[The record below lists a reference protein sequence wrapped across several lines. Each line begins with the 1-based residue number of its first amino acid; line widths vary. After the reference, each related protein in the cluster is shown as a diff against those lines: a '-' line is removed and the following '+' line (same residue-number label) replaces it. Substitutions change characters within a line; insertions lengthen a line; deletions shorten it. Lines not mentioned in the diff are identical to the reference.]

1 MQFDYVIVGAGSAG
15 CVLANRLSENPNTR
29 VCLLEAGPADNS
41 LFIRIPAGIIC
52 LMRCNARNWRYYTVP
67 QKALNN
73 REIYI
78 PRGKTLGG
86 SSAVNAMCYT
96 RGHPWDY
103 DHWESLGNPGW
114 GYKDV
119 LPLFKRCENY
129 EPGGE
134 GPFHGVNGNLNISE
148 LKFRHPVSEA
158 FVTAGVQAGHPA
170 TDDFNNDTQEGMSMY
185 KVNQKDGERWGVA
198 RGYLH
203 PAMERDNLTVMT
215 GALVHRVR
223 FDGKRAT
230 GVEVEHKGGM
240 HTIEA
245 GEVIL
250 SGGAINSPQLLQL
263 SGVGDPQ
270 ELKRHGI
277 DPVHELPG
285 VGGNLQDHPDVLV
298 IHRNRRRDTFTMGSW
313 ELPFTGAK
321 AVWDFF
327 TKRSGQ
333 LTSNVAEAGGFIK
346 SRPEEERPDLQLH
359 LTAAKLDNHGLN
371 WMFSMG
377 HGYSGHVCI
386 LRPKSRGTIRLRDA
400 DPRSPALID
409 PRFLEHPDD
418 MEGMVRGVKAM
429 REIMAQD
436 ALAPWRGEELAP
448 GADVQS
454 DEQIRAFLRRKCDN
468 IYHPVGTCKMGV
480 DDQAVVDPDL
490 KVHGLEGLRV
500 VDASIM
506 PTLIGGNTNA
516 PTVMI
521 AEKAADK
528 ILGV

>member
-41 LFIRIPAGIIC
+41 LFIRIPAGIIW
-52 LMRCNARNWRYYTVP
+52 LMRSNARNWRYYTVP

-198 RGYLH
+198 RDRKSG
-203 PAMERDNLTVMT
+203 VK
-215 GALVHRVR
+215 
-223 FDGKRAT
+223 GKRGGGGGGG
-230 GVEVEHKGGM
+230 GV
-240 HTIEA
+240 
-245 GEVIL
+245 
-250 SGGAINSPQLLQL
+250 
-263 SGVGDPQ
+263 
-270 ELKRHGI
+270 
-277 DPVHELPG
+277 
-285 VGGNLQDHPDVLV
+285 
-298 IHRNRRRDTFTMGSW
+298 
-313 ELPFTGAK
+313 
-321 AVWDFF
+321 
-327 TKRSGQ
+327 
-333 LTSNVAEAGGFIK
+333 
-346 SRPEEERPDLQLH
+346 
-359 LTAAKLDNHGLN
+359 
-371 WMFSMG
+371 
-377 HGYSGHVCI
+377 
-386 LRPKSRGTIRLRDA
+386 
-400 DPRSPALID
+400 
-409 PRFLEHPDD
+409 
-418 MEGMVRGVKAM
+418 
-429 REIMAQD
+429 
-436 ALAPWRGEELAP
+436 
-448 GADVQS
+448 
-454 DEQIRAFLRRKCDN
+454 
-468 IYHPVGTCKMGV
+468 
-480 DDQAVVDPDL
+480 
-490 KVHGLEGLRV
+490 
-500 VDASIM
+500 
-506 PTLIGGNTNA
+506 
-516 PTVMI
+516 
-521 AEKAADK
+521 
-528 ILGV
+528 